1 MPNVLCDISPLWMS
15 QRLSNS
21 GCVLSLIVTF
31 KFQLHHICSLL
42 GLSEF
47 CPARAQPSTH
57 LRPEENRKRVPAL
70 LPALLPSLNCP
81 VAQILGTSV
90 SPNSDL
96 WLLNLPVLL
105 FSPWTHAL
113 CPENSPR
120 QKSGRTWFLFCAF
133 LLSEGSQNC
142 TAWYSMPQTGI
153 LGSYMQVLTFW
164 PVLCWWWQEGKSG
177 TYSSIMMRSRSLS
190 N

>member
-1 MPNVLCDISPLWMS
+1 MSTVLCDISPLWMS
-15 QRLSNS
+15 QHFSNF
-21 GCVLSLIVTF
+21 GCVFSLIVTF
-31 KFQLHHICSLL
+31 KFQLYPICSLL
-42 GLSEF
+42 SLSEF
-47 CPARAQPSTH
+47 CPARAQPGTH
-57 LRPEENRKRVPAL
+57 LGPEENPKHVSAL
-70 LPALLPSLNCP
+70 LPALLLSLKCP
-81 VAQILGTSV
+81 VAQILDTSV

-105 FSPWTHAL
+105 FSPWTHVL

-153 LGSYMQVLTFW
+153 VGSCMQVLTFW
-164 PVLCWWWQEGKSG
+164 PVLYWWRQEGKSG